1 MSGPPINFEQ
11 IYLRLFHWVNLNLI
25 KYGNIVFIFGIG
37 LPGGG
42 GIFAL
47 ENYGMSHNSFGDLFF
62 IGGPMYLICFLLMYF
77 AVQIYLLKN
86 YDDYISKLLFFLNII
101 FFANM
106 FYASGSIYH
115 MLFQCHFGCL

>member
-1 MSGPPINFEQ
+1 MISILILVIFVFLISQNFEFILYYNISMTQLLGPNNIFSNSDSIRMSGPPINFEQ

-47 ENYGMSHNSFGDLFF
+47 ENYGMSHIL
-62 IGGPMYLICFLLMYF
+62 LETCFLL
-77 AVQIYLLKN
+77 VDLCI
-86 YDDYISKLLFFLNII
+86 
-101 FFANM
+101 
-106 FYASGSIYH
+106 
-115 MLFQCHFGCL
+115 